1 MNNIRRLIL
10 TELKK
15 EYDKNPEVKISK
27 EKLLERIK
35 ISEPDLID
43 NIFLL
48 EEDGK
53 IECTWHRAKNRFWA
67 KITSYGID
75 EAGLNSPEDQEIQE
89 KILKELKGRLE
100 RSPENKYLS
109 KFVLADRLKLSEL
122 SLDRNIEY
130 LKGKKLVE
138 TRIARG
144 NILIGLL

>member
-1 MNNIRRLIL
+1 MNDTQRMIL

-15 EYDKNPEVKISK
+15 EYDKNPAIKISK
-27 EKLLERIK
+27 EKLLERTK

-75 EAGLNSPEDQEIQE
+75 EAGLNSPEDREMQE

-100 RSPENKYLS
+100 RSPKNKYLS
-109 KFVLADRLKLSEL
+109 KFVLIDRLKISEL
-122 SLDRNIEY
+122 EMDRNIEY
-130 LKGKKLVE
+130 LRGKKLVE

-144 NILIGLL
+144 IILIGLL